1 MSSETIKTMLT
12 QNKTVHLNYQQQE
25 AVAFLLDYMRK
36 PYWET
41 PKYIGIKGTAGTGKT
56 FVVIRLLTR
65 LFQESLVQRVA
76 IVAPTNSA
84 CKSLRKAFGA
94 KADAYDIRT
103 IASALGLKYAV
114 SPDGKREF
122 LIKDNDQI
130 NMFDREDPL
139 ANIDLLIVDEG
150 SMVSKENANLLN
162 NKIPGKCRVLIL
174 EDQYQLPPVGEKEI
188 YYDSV
193 IGDLFYELTKTER
206 YAPDSFIY
214 QVISYCRQ
222 MVIDLEPRREGEGYA
237 ESELRIKAAKR
248 FKLLQKFPESV
259 PENDKGHGYFVYD
272 QKEAILS
279 LARQV
284 KLMLSAKKY
293 DYVRCVCW
301 RNKTVDQI
309 NQYVRNLV
317 IPFGSELTATP
328 GELFIANGAVKRPGE
343 TQEEDRIIYPT
354 ATNLIVEVSKP
365 TVFNLETNFGFQ
377 YLCQWFKNLDN
388 ALLVIKEANE
398 SKGESIIRPF
408 LMLQGRDL
416 TEWKIWDTLVFDP
429 DGDLTGNLI
438 KQYVRI
444 LDYNLREQ
452 HEVISKLLQVYIGSL
467 PYKTTDWYHALE
479 ILKEFQMLV
488 DPIRPSYAL
497 TGYGVQGTSFET
509 MYVNNS
515 DITYKYRD
523 ANIKNR
529 TLFVGCSRAKKRI
542 NVF

>member
-1 MSSETIKTMLT
+1 MSSEIIKTMLT
-12 QNKTVHLNYQQQE
+12 QNKIQLNYQQQE
-25 AVAFLLDYMRK
+25 AVEFLLDYMRK

-56 FVVIRLLTR
+56 FVVIHLLTQ

-84 CKSLRKAFGA
+84 CKSLRKALGA
-94 KADAYDIRT
+94 KADAYDVRT
-103 IASALGLKYAV
+103 IASALGLKPVV
-114 SPDGKREF
+114 SPDGKQEF
-122 LIKDNDQI
+122 LVKDNDQI
-130 NMFDREDPL
+130 NLFDREDPL

-150 SMVSKENANLLN
+150 SMVSKDNATLLN
-162 NKIPGKCRVLIL
+162 NKIPGKCRVLVL
-174 EDQYQLPPVGEKEI
+174 QDQYQLPSVGEKEI
-188 YYDSV
+188 YYDS
-193 IGDLFYELTKTER
+193 ILSDLFYELTKTER

-237 ESELRIKAAKR
+237 ESELRIKAAKQ
-248 FKLLQKFPESV
+248 FKLLQKFSESV
-259 PENDKGHGYFVYD
+259 PDNDKGHGYFVYD

-309 NQYVRNLV
+309 NQYVRDLV
-317 IPFGSELTATP
+317 IPFGRELTATP
-328 GELFIANGAVKRPGE
+328 GELFITNGAVKRPGE

-354 ATNLIVEVSKP
+354 ATNLVVETSKP
-365 TVFNLETNFGFQ
+365 VLFKLETNFGFQ
-377 YLCQWFKNLDN
+377 YLEQFLKDN
-388 ALLVIKEANE
+388 NK
-398 SKGESIIRPF
+398 R
-408 LMLQGRDL
+408 
-416 TEWKIWDTLVFDP
+416 TEWNIWETIVYDP
-429 DGDLTGNLI
+429 DDDLTGNVPR
-438 KQYVRI
+438 QFVNI
-444 LDYNLREQ
+444 LDYKLRQEY
-452 HEVISKLLQVYIGSL
+452 EEISQLIYRYMGSL
-467 PYKTTDWYHALE
+467 PYKTTDWFHALE

-497 TGYGVQGTSFET
+497 TGYGVQGTSFT
-509 MYVNNS
+509 SMYVNNS